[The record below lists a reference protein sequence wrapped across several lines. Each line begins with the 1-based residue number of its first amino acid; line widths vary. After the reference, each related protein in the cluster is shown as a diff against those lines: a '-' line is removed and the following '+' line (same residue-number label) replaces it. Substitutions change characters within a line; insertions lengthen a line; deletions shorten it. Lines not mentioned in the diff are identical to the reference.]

1 MAVVSTKSTLF
12 KSASDPLG
20 AEPKPELARGRPIIV
35 NGSITNAADDSS
47 ASKYLLA
54 ELPSDCIL
62 LPQTFFDVE
71 DWGFA
76 GIRVGTFDDNDALI
90 TQTKAT
96 ENIIDPITEGDA
108 FHAMPLWQVLGISAD
123 PGGVIGIYAHSVAG
137 ATGAGSMKFQIW
149 YAYR

>member
-20 AEPKPELARGRPIIV
+20 AEPKPELARGRPIV
-35 NGSITNAADDSS
+35 ANGSITNAADDTS
-47 ASKYLLA
+47 ASKYHLID
-54 ELPSDCIL
+54 LPSDCIL

-71 DWGFA
+71 LWGFA
-76 GIRVGTFDDNDALI
+76 GVRVGTFDDIDALI
-90 TQTKAT
+90 SQTVAT
-96 ENIIDPITEGDA
+96 EAIIDPITEGDA
-108 FHAMPLWQVLGISAD
+108 FHAMPLWQTLGLSAD
-123 PGGVIGIYAHSVAG
+123 PGGVIGLYAHAAAN